1 MLYVVV
7 PLVPSN
13 RNFQIHGKDHFE
25 IREFDVSDFA
35 FCKNQ
40 MCDAVV
46 QRRQMRPLGGKAKKP
61 DDVDNDDRKEVDA
74 LTMSTIRLHLA
85 DSVYFTVLDSKNSEE
100 LWKKLRNTYGEGN
113 CSKQSVFDEK
123 AL

>member
-1 MLYVVV
+1 M
-7 PLVPSN
+7 
-13 RNFQIHGKDHFE
+13 
-25 IREFDVSDFA
+25 
-35 FCKNQ
+35 
-40 MCDAVV
+40 
-46 QRRQMRPLGGKAKKP
+46 
-61 DDVDNDDRKEVDA
+61 DDDDWDELDA